1 VRQWNWHFQRNDGSR
16 PRWRMAA
23 AFASG
28 WLALCAVSGAAQ
40 ANGDT
45 KGLEIATKAD
55 ERDEGFGDFSAAL
68 TMTLHSSRGETSVRR
83 MRARILETEKGDK
96 RLIMFDEPG
105 DVRGT
110 SVLTHT
116 HLDGTDDQWIYLP
129 AIKRV
134 KRIAG
139 SSKSGPFMGSEF
151 AYEDLA
157 SQELAKYSY
166 TFLRDEPCGGGTCYV
181 IERHPA
187 DANSGYRRQIV
198 WIDHDAFRPWRVEY
212 YDRKDALMKVL
223 VIGDY
228 KQYKDRYWRAGLMT
242 MENVQTQKR
251 TVLEWKDYVFGAG
264 MAEGTFDPSRL
275 ADGN

>member
-1 VRQWNWHFQRNDGSR
+1 MRQWNWHFQRTNGSHAR
-16 PRWRMAA
+16 RRAAA

-28 WLALCAVSGAAQ
+28 WLALCAVSAAQ

-55 ERDEGFGDFSAAL
+55 ERDEGFGDFSASL

-187 DANSGYRRQIV
+187 DANSGYKKQIV

-228 KQYKDRYWRAGLMT
+228 KQYKDRYWRAGMMT